1 MKHAG
6 SCSPARGMSGIG
18 SSMTTMRPGVVVR
31 PYASGGGVA
40 VGAALFSLLPRE
52 EGWPMRAPVRAEA
65 DGGGRPAASA
75 MKEDKENARPKEKR
89 GAPLTPTGL
98 GVAMAGADAK
108 GGGEPDKLERPK
120 EKKETL
126 SKVRS
131 CLPACLRALKGAPPP
146 PVGPC

>member
-1 MKHAG
+1 M
-6 SCSPARGMSGIG
+6 RG
-18 SSMTTMRPGVVVR
+18 
-31 PYASGGGVA
+31 
-40 VGAALFSLLPRE
+40 
-52 EGWPMRAPVRAEA
+52 PVRGEA

-89 GAPLTPTGL
+89 GGPLTPTGL
-98 GVAMAGADAK
+98 GAAVAGADAK

-131 CLPACLRALKGAPPP
+131 CLPALPCLRFQALPPSGGGAFLWTLPAQAALSLHSFHACRKLACQ
-146 PVGPC
+146 GGRISLARGFSL